1 MNVRRRAF
9 VRPSTGAAIA
19 LAAITALAAALRLV
33 DLGRAGLGNLFY
45 ASAVRSMG
53 ESWHNLL
60 FAAYDPA
67 GTLTIDKPPLALWVQ
82 VAFTK
87 ALGFEGWVMILP
99 MALAST
105 IAVPL
110 TFAAAR
116 RSHGLAVGLV
126 AALLLAVLPESVAT
140 ARDSTMDALMM
151 AMLAGGAWLLITAV
165 EGRRPRLLL
174 AWAMLM
180 GLVFN
185 VKFFEGFFVLPA
197 AAVYIAVRWRG
208 EWRSRLPLLARVAAV
223 LVAVSLAWVTLV
235 ELTPA
240 DRRPIVMND
249 VSNSAYGLVA
259 RYNGLER
266 VLPGEVTIFAPLPG
280 ALPRSSA
287 LREVSALRFGVGD
300 RGVARLFTG
309 ANGPLL
315 GTAAMLALFGV
326 AMVLWRRRDW
336 LDGPG
341 LLWVGWGVTGMVLFS
356 ASNRAPVHYTEAYAP
371 ALAILGAVGLVE
383 AWRLRRG
390 WLAAVLPL
398 EAALLLAVGW
408 IAMRNYPPLLDG
420 AKPVAVLGV
429 ATAIAAL
436 LAVALRARLPLR
448 AAPAVDALRLLPA
461 AAALVSMLVVAGWIA
476 LEAPRGGAITR
487 PNPVIYAH
495 ERPPDVPGRRVPAEA
510 ALRAMGVGGEGARY
524 AFAIDG
530 INRAGEAIAFTG
542 ASVLP
547 LWNEYQRRPVLEAE
561 ALGALLAAG
570 EVPYLLFDSL
580 RSDRALL
587 TGVFEVLARHC
598 DLAEAEPVGRA
609 YRLARCG
616 VRFAEGGGG

>member
-1 MNVRRRAF
+1 M
-9 VRPSTGAAIA
+9 
-19 LAAITALAAALRLV
+19 LAAGLRLV

-99 MALAST
+99 MALAGA
-105 IAVPL
+105 IAAPL

-116 RSHGLAVGLV
+116 RSHGLAAGLV

-151 AMLAGGAWLLITAV
+151 ALLAGGAWLLIAAV

-174 AWAMLM
+174 AWAVLM

-197 AAVYIAVRWRG
+197 AAVYVVVRWRG
-208 EWRSRLPLLARVAAV
+208 EWRARLPLLAAVAAV
-223 LVAVSLAWVTLV
+223 LIAVSLAWVTLV

-240 DRRPIVMND
+240 DKRPIVMND

-266 VLPGEVTIFAPLPG
+266 VLPGEVTIFEPLPG
-280 ALPRSSA
+280 EPPRTSAARAAGA
-287 LREVSALRFGVGD
+287 LRYGVGD

-341 LLWVGWGVTGMVLFS
+341 LLWAGWGVTGVVLFS

-371 ALAILGAVGLVE
+371 ALAVLGAVGLVE
-383 AWRLRRG
+383 AWRLRSG

-398 EAALLLAVGW
+398 AAALVLAYGW
-408 IAMRNYPPLLDG
+408 SAMRDYPPLLDG
-420 AKPVAVLGV
+420 ARPIAALGA

-436 LAVALRARLPLR
+436 LAVALRASLPLR
-448 AAPAVDALRLLPA
+448 ASPAVDALRALPA
-461 AAALVSMLVVAGWIA
+461 VAAVASMLVVAAWIA
-476 LEAPRGGAITR
+476 LEAPRGDGAITR

-495 ERPPDVPGRRVPAEA
+495 ERPPNVPGRRVPAEA
-510 ALRAMGVGGEGARY
+510 ALRAMDAGGDGARY
-524 AFAIDG
+524 AFAVDG

-547 LWNEYQRRPVLEAE
+547 LWNEYQRRPVLEAK
-561 ALGALLAAG
+561 ALGELLAAG
-570 EVPYLLFDSL
+570 EVPYVLFDSL

-598 DLAEAEPVGRA
+598 DLARAEPVGRA

-616 VRFAEGGGG
+616 VRFAGGGGG